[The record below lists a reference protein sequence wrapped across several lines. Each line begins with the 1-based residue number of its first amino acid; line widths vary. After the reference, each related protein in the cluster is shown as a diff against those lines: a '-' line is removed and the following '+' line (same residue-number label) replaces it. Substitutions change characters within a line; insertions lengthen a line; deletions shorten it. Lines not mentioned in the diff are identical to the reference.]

1 MMIFGDGCNWKY
13 VKTLGDLVVR
23 MGVVI
28 IILIPLSI
36 WKCYDIIVWLINQ
49 CR

>member
-1 MMIFGDGCNWKY
+1 MKLSDGCNWMH

-23 MGVVI
+23 MGILI
-28 IILIPLSI
+28 IILLPLGI
-36 WKCYDIIVWLINQ
+36 WKCFDILLWVLKQ